1 MIVEHINGDQQLSDT
16 DHVTRYK
23 SYLQMLRDATVHG
36 SRPESIVL
44 RSGV

>member
-36 SRPESIVL
+36 SQPSL
-44 RSGV
+44 